1 MNSETIKKVYE
12 LRNNR
17 ILLNNISNIIKL
29 IKSNNYEKIDPIIIR
44 DLINSYDNVNDS
56 LKTKLSSFMEN
67 IVDLFIIN
75 ISRIN
80 NVTLNNIYDELEEMV
95 KIINVETQSYNQS
108 PGEKVREKVEQI
120 NLRKKLKEEF
130 RNLEDQYLEDGIFLS
145 THLNKNEERVY
156 TDEWILNNLLT
167 TEGLNII
174 SDTAFTIRT
183 HGVYEK
189 DHQGANYTSHN
200 DERRRML

>member
-130 RNLEDQYLEDGIFLS
+130 RNLEDQYLEDAIFLS

-156 TDEWILNNLLT
+156 SDEWILNNLLT

-189 DHQGANYTSHN
+189 DHQEANYTSHN

>member
-130 RNLEDQYLEDGIFLS
+130 RNLEDQYLEDAIFLS

-189 DHQGANYTSHN
+189 DNQEANYTSHN

>member
-130 RNLEDQYLEDGIFLS
+130 RNLEDQYLEDAIFLS